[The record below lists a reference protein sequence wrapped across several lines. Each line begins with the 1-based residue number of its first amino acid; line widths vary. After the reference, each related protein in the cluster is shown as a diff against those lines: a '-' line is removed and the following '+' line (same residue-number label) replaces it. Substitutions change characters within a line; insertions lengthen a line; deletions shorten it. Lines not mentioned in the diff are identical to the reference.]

1 MKLFSIK
8 TMLGMAAIGGAAMYV
23 RKQGGLQKTFDNLMG
38 KKDELLAKSGLDEVL
53 PSSKRSRNT
62 MEPVEA
68 KTL

>member
-8 TMLGMAAIGGAAMYV
+8 TMLGMAAIGGAVMYV

-38 KKDELLAKSGLDEVL
+38 KKDELLAKTGLDEAL
-53 PSSKRSRNT
+53 PSKRSRSNV
-62 MEPVEA
+62 EPVEA